1 MSKNWS
7 DITRREFCARASAAL
22 AAGTLGVG
30 TGFFAAPSAA
40 LAGTPDLGIGANLNG
55 AVPFPADNPWN
66 LDISNAPLDTNSDN
80 LIASIGLTTGLHPDF
95 GSSWGFPYVV
105 VPGNQPKVPVT
116 FSFAGESD
124 PGPYPIPPNAPI
136 EDGPN
141 STGDRHVLVIDR
153 DNWILYELFYAF
165 PQPDG
170 SWQAASGAIFNL
182 NSDALRPAGWTSADA
197 AGLPIFPGL
206 VRYEEAVINGVIT
219 HAFRFTAKTTRAD
232 FVYPARHYASSNTS
246 LNVPAMG
253 TRVRLK
259 ASFDISS
266 FPPVAQV
273 ILKALKKYGMMLADN
288 GSNWF
293 ISGAI
298 DSRWDDAALNTLKS
312 VQGSNFEVVIVS
324 PPSTG
329 GGVAL
334 QNGSFEAPAM
344 ASAGITAY
352 TTTAPVGWT
361 MAGAS
366 GGVWRPVVGP
376 EVARVPDGNQVAWLN
391 SGAWLF
397 QDLGTPV
404 DPNRTYQLTLS
415 AGAEIDIGYASNG
428 YYVALV
434 AGGVAGTVI
443 GSASGTVQR
452 TSEFVQVTISGPGRG
467 SGSVGVLIRATSGQP
482 LFDNVQFQASS
493 APSGNA
499 VAAKN
504 PSFESPAM
512 ANAGLTAYTTA
523 APDGWTLAGAS
534 GGVWRPVVGPEV
546 AAVPDGNQVAWL
558 NSGAWL
564 FQDLGTAVDPSKTY
578 QLTLSVGSEIDIGY
592 ASNGYY
598 VALVAGGITGA
609 VIGSSNGTLQRTSGF
624 VQLTISGKGQGT
636 GNLGI
641 VLRATA
647 GQPLFDNVVVQVS

>member
-1 MSKNWS
+1 MSRNWS

-22 AAGTLGVG
+22 AAGTLGIG
-30 TGFFAAPSAA
+30 TGFFAAPSTA

-66 LDISNAPLDTNSDN
+66 LDISNAPLDPNSDN

-170 SWQAASGAIFNL
+170 SWQAGSGAIFNL
-182 NSDALRPAGWTSADA
+182 NSDALRPAGYTSADA

-206 VRYEEAVINGVIT
+206 VRYEEAVINGVIS

-232 FVYPARHYASSNTS
+232 YVYPARHYASSNTS

-259 ASFDISS
+259 ASFDAST

-273 ILKALKKYGMMLADN
+273 ILNALKKYGMMLADN

-298 DSRWDDAALNTLKS
+298 DSRWDDNALNTLKT
-312 VQGSNFEVVIVS
+312 VQGSNFEVVVVS
-324 PPSTG
+324 PPSSG
-329 GGVAL
+329 GAVPV
-334 QNGSFEAPAM
+334 QNGSFEEPALTN
-344 ASAGITAY
+344 AGGWTS
-352 TTTAPVGWT
+352 TAPTGWT
-361 MAGAS
+361 LTGQ
-366 GGVWRPVVGP
+366 GGVFLPVHGSQ
-376 EVARVPDGNQVAWLN
+376 VASVPDGKQVAWLYN
-391 SGAWLF
+391 GSLF
-397 QDLGTPV
+397 QDLGVAV
-404 DPNRTYQLTLS
+404 DPKSSYQLNFSVGTEFDYP
-415 AGAEIDIGYASNG
+415 AASNG
-428 YYVALV
+428 YRVDLV
-434 AGGVAGTVI
+434 AGGPTGSVI
-443 GSASGTVQR
+443 AEASGTLAAKADWMPV
-452 TSEFVQVTISGPGRG
+452 SVSGNG
-467 SGSVGVLIRATSGQP
+467 SGTGNIGVLIRAIAGQP
-482 LFDNVQFQASS
+482 LFDNVRVQVMSQSTGNGVSVQNGSFETPGLTNSGGWTSS
-493 APSGNA
+493 AP
-499 VAAKN
+499 
-504 PSFESPAM
+504 
-512 ANAGLTAYTTA
+512 T
-523 APDGWTLAGAS
+523 GWTLTGQ
-534 GGVWRPVVGPEV
+534 GGVFLPIIGSQV
-546 AAVPDGNQVAWL
+546 ASIPDGSQVAWL
-558 NSGAWL
+558 YNGTL
-564 FQDLGTAVDPSKTY
+564 FQDLGVVVDLTKTY
-578 QLTLSVGSEIDIGY
+578 QLLISVGTEFDY
-592 ASNGYY
+592 PAASNGYRID
-598 VALVAGGITGA
+598 LVAGGPSGT
-609 VIGSSNGTLQRTSGF
+609 VIAESTGTLAAKADWLAVS
-624 VQLTISGKGQGT
+624 ISGKGAGS

-647 GQPLFDNVVVQVS
+647 GQPLFDNVRVQVS